1 MVEYSESDGCFGV
14 VMIGLVAV
22 VLGALTLRR

>member
-1 MVEYSESDGCFGV
+1 VVEYSESDGCFGV

-22 VLGALTLRR
+22 VVGALAIRR

>member
-14 VMIGLVAV
+14 VMIGLVAIA
-22 VLGALTLRR
+22 LGALTLRR

>member
-22 VLGALTLRR
+22 FLGAVTLRK

>member
-1 MVEYSESDGCFGV
+1 MVEYSESDGCFAV

-22 VLGALTLRR
+22 VVGVLAIRR